1 MRRKKILLTL
11 EQEELFNDNINLVG
25 FTLKKFKVIRN
36 IGNYI
41 DTDDFYQVGC
51 IGLAK
56 AVKYF
61 NPELGFEFSTY
72 AVTMIYGEIRRAIR
86 DANISVKFSR
96 RTKEI
101 ANKIKK
107 EQLNLKTPEEI
118 MEKFKIGFGAAMDI
132 IDYLKQ
138 KHVSLET
145 KIEDSDKLTLK
156 DMLSKNEN
164 MEDNIINKID
174 LERYLEN
181 LTDIQRKV
189 IKLYLKGYTQIEIS
203 NKIGVSQVHVSR
215 TIKKSI
221 KRIEN
226 MRNNIAEELPK
237 KGGKVRREFRIN
249 NGKSK
254 KEMFIELINNNTPKE
269 EIIKKLEIN
278 PDSFNKYL
286 KLYVS

>member
-1 MRRKKILLTL
+1 MLTL